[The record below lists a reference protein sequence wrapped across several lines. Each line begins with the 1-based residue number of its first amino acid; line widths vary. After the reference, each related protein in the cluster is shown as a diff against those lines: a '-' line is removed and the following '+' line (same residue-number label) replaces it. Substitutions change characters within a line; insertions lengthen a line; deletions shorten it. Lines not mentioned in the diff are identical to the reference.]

1 MNILTNLKNNYLRP
15 LFQKYNHQWEDITIR
30 VQLPPEIPA
39 QENGHDCGVF
49 LLMFAKCLL
58 LKLNF
63 DFATEDMIHIRDD
76 IREEMNSKQVCR
88 DILHGR
94 STKRKGTRNHA
105 SIQKKTKLEKIKC
118 PQRRIINPDAQT
130 CWLNSCLQLVLTAM
144 DFKETLNPIGSYLW
158 ENLVWLQGKHSSVAL
173 DPTDIKNAII
183 LTERE
188 RMVRENIGPANALF
202 DLGNL
207 PILYN
212 EDFQTE
218 GIGQQDCRDFFICID
233 ENREAWPDVFNLF
246 KVKTQSET
254 ECCSCGHISR
264 QEVGVNDRTLIFL
277 TCPTVQVN
285 IKDYLENQLNGSQV
299 RDGWR
304 DEDGCGNVVTGKS
317 RTRISKLEETDY
329 IIIMLERLIRV
340 ENQLHIVDTK
350 VDVNPEEEIHLI
362 DMEGKV
368 GKFLPLTIIHHS
380 GGVVEQTTQ
389 GHYRADV
396 ENKETGK
403 WFRTSDNE
411 PPRELPASSLTKMGY
426 IFLLKKSGNLSTED
440 NVQDKDQEKNESIPF
455 YEILKL
461 LDEMDLDL
469 VFHDFKKLAS
479 LEAQWIVRIL
489 DNMLGVDKFIDKLG
503 KRMLNYSTRVSL
515 EVIFLLTDLINQT
528 QPSNKPSLAIML
540 VNDNILDA
548 LSFILNTTCHVTIRS
563 VLNFVYSVAEN
574 LANGWAKVTLSMK
587 LFKKISWIADQ
598 KSSLNYLTSP
608 AISSDDKIIQ
618 NKLGGDQNDLSGTHK
633 LAKKIVLLFK

>member
-1 MNILTNLKNNYLRP
+1 M
-15 LFQKYNHQWEDITIR
+15 
-30 VQLPPEIPA
+30 
-39 QENGHDCGVF
+39 
-49 LLMFAKCLL
+49 
-58 LKLNF
+58 
-63 DFATEDMIHIRDD
+63 
-76 IREEMNSKQVCR
+76 
-88 DILHGR
+88 
-94 STKRKGTRNHA
+94 
-105 SIQKKTKLEKIKC
+105 
-118 PQRRIINPDAQT
+118 
-130 CWLNSCLQLVLTAM
+130 
-144 DFKETLNPIGSYLW
+144 
-158 ENLVWLQGKHSSVAL
+158 
-173 DPTDIKNAII
+173 
-183 LTERE
+183 
-188 RMVRENIGPANALF
+188 F

-218 GIGQQDCRDFFICID
+218 RIGQQDCRDFFICID

-440 NVQDKDQEKNESIPF
+440 NVQDKDQEKIESIPF

-503 KRMLNYSTRVSL
+503 KR
-515 EVIFLLTDLINQT
+515 
-528 QPSNKPSLAIML
+528 
-540 VNDNILDA
+540 
-548 LSFILNTTCHVTIRS
+548 
-563 VLNFVYSVAEN
+563 
-574 LANGWAKVTLSMK
+574 
-587 LFKKISWIADQ
+587 
-598 KSSLNYLTSP
+598 
-608 AISSDDKIIQ
+608 
-618 NKLGGDQNDLSGTHK
+618 
-633 LAKKIVLLFK
+633 

>member
-1 MNILTNLKNNYLRP
+1 
-15 LFQKYNHQWEDITIR
+15 
-30 VQLPPEIPA
+30 
-39 QENGHDCGVF
+39 
-49 LLMFAKCLL
+49 MFAKCLL

-503 KRMLNYSTRVSL
+503 KR
-515 EVIFLLTDLINQT
+515 
-528 QPSNKPSLAIML
+528 
-540 VNDNILDA
+540 
-548 LSFILNTTCHVTIRS
+548 
-563 VLNFVYSVAEN
+563 
-574 LANGWAKVTLSMK
+574 
-587 LFKKISWIADQ
+587 
-598 KSSLNYLTSP
+598 
-608 AISSDDKIIQ
+608 
-618 NKLGGDQNDLSGTHK
+618 
-633 LAKKIVLLFK
+633 